1 MKCGHCKGDHHSVQE
16 VRACSRIPT
25 RGRTVTRPVVS
36 DLDQIAAHGRAQV
49 TPYDRMKKTA
59 DAAARRANPTASEQC
74 LIEAL
79 TAEGSMVFRREEEI
93 LGYVV
98 DFFFPETNTV
108 VEVDG
113 AHHRTQS
120 VRDNLRDDVLRGNWY
135 EVIRFPAS
143 TVMSEPAAVVA
154 RIVEVVQARQKTNS
168 DRRTPR
174 NVPITGVVPR
184 GELVRRREAER
195 NRRALQRCRTTLDRT
210 RSHQPDDRARSAK
223 SNKAKPP
230 AKFRFHCPDCRRSFY
245 ASSVPWP
252 QCRKCPGSPAVTCI
266 CTRQGCGKPI
276 LGRSVKRYCEG
287 CDQRTRE
294 IRESFG
300 GGLSECWRNGRHS
313 RGT

>member
-1 MKCGHCKGDHHSVQE
+1 MKCGHCKGDHASVRD
-16 VRACSRIPT
+16 VRACSRTPG
-25 RGRTVTRPVVS
+25 RGPTVTRPAAS

-49 TPYDRMKKTA
+49 TPYDRRKKAA
-59 DAAARRANPTASEQC
+59 DAAARRANPTPLEQC
-74 LIEAL
+74 LQDAL
-79 TAEGSMVFRREEEI
+79 NAEGSLVFRREEEI

-113 AHHRTQS
+113 VHHRTQS
-120 VRDNLRDDVLRGNWY
+120 VRDSLRDNLLRANWY

-143 TVMSEPAAVVA
+143 TVMSEPDAVVA
-154 RIVEVVQARQKTNS
+154 QIVEVIQARQKTNS
-168 DRRTPR
+168 DRRTPG
-174 NVPITGVVPR
+174 NGPVTVVVSR

-195 NRRALQRCRTTLDRT
+195 NRRALQRCRATLNRT
-210 RSHQPDDRARSAK
+210 RSHQHDDWAHSAK
-223 SNKAKPP
+223 SNKVKPQ

-252 QCRKCPGSPAVTCI
+252 HCRKCPGSPAVTCI
-266 CTRQGCGKPI
+266 CSRQGCGKPVQ
-276 LGRSVKRYCEG
+276 GRSGKRYCEM
-287 CDQRTRE
+287 CDQEARE

-300 GGLSECWRNGRHS
+300 GGLSVAWKSGRHS

>member
-1 MKCGHCKGDHHSVQE
+1 MKCGHCKGDHPGVQG
-16 VRACSRIPT
+16 VRACYRTPA
-25 RGRTVTRPVVS
+25 RGPTVTRS
-36 DLDQIAAHGRAQV
+36 TASYLDQIAAHGRAQV

-59 DAAARRANPTASEQC
+59 DAATRRANPTASEQC
-74 LIEAL
+74 LQDAL
-79 TAEGSMVFRREEEI
+79 AAEGSLVFRREEEI

-120 VRDNLRDDVLRGNWY
+120 VRDNLRDDVLRANWY
-135 EVIRFPAS
+135 AVIRFPAS
-143 TVMSEPAAVVA
+143 MVMSEPDAVVA
-154 RIVEVVQARQKTNS
+154 QIVEVIQARQKTNS

-174 NVPITGVVPR
+174 NGPVAVVVSR
-184 GELVRRREAER
+184 GEPVRRREAER
-195 NRRALQRCRTTLDRT
+195 NRRGLQRCRETLNRT
-210 RSHQPDDRARSAK
+210 RSHQHDDRTHRAK
-223 SNKAKPP
+223 SNKVRPP
-230 AKFRFHCPDCRRSFY
+230 AKFQFHCPGCRRSFY

-252 QCRKCPGSPAVTCI
+252 QCRKCSGSPAVTCI

-276 LGRSVKRYCEG
+276 LGRSVKRYCET
-287 CDQRTRE
+287 CDQKTRE

-300 GGLSECWRNGRHS
+300 GGLSEYWRNGRHS

>member
-1 MKCGHCKGDHHSVQE
+1 M
-16 VRACSRIPT
+16 
-25 RGRTVTRPVVS
+25 TRPAVS

-49 TPYDRMKKTA
+49 APYDRMKKAA
-59 DAAARRANPTASEQC
+59 DAATRRANPTASEQC
-74 LIEAL
+74 LLDAL
-79 TAEGSMVFRREEEI
+79 AAEGSLVFRREEEI

-120 VRDNLRDDVLRGNWY
+120 VRDDLRDNVLRANWY
-135 EVIRFPAS
+135 AVIRFPAS
-143 TVMSEPAAVVA
+143 TVMSEPDAVVA
-154 RIVEVVQARQKTNS
+154 QIVEVIQARQKTNS

-174 NVPITGVVPR
+174 NGPATAVVPR

-195 NRRALQRCRTTLDRT
+195 NRRALQRCRATLNRT
-210 RSHQPDDRARSAK
+210 RSHQHDDRAHSAK
-223 SNKAKPP
+223 SNKARPP
-230 AKFRFHCPDCRRSFY
+230 AKFRFHCTGCRRSFY

-252 QCRKCPGSPAVTCI
+252 QCRKCSGSPAVTCI
-266 CTRQGCGKPI
+266 CSRQGCGKPI
-276 LGRSVKRYCEG
+276 LGRSVKRYCEV
-287 CDQRTRE
+287 CDQKTRE

-300 GGLSECWRNGRHS
+300 GGLSVAWKSGRHS

>member
-1 MKCGHCKGDHHSVQE
+1 M
-16 VRACSRIPT
+16 
-25 RGRTVTRPVVS
+25 TRPAAS

-49 TPYDRMKKTA
+49 APYDRTKKTA
-59 DAAARRANPTASEQC
+59 DAATRRANPTASEQC
-74 LIEAL
+74 LQDAL
-79 TAEGSMVFRREEEI
+79 TAEGSLVFRREEEI

-120 VRDNLRDDVLRGNWY
+120 VRDNLRDSLLRANWY
-135 EVIRFPAS
+135 AVIRFPAS
-143 TVMSEPAAVVA
+143 TVMSEPDAVVA
-154 RIVEVVQARQKTNS
+154 QIVEVIQARQKTNS

-174 NVPITGVVPR
+174 NGPVAVVVSR
-184 GELVRRREAER
+184 GEPVRTREAER
-195 NRRALQRCRTTLDRT
+195 NRRALQRCRATLDRT
-210 RSHQPDDRARSAK
+210 RSHQHDDRAHSAK
-223 SNKAKPP
+223 SNKVRPP
-230 AKFRFHCPDCRRSFY
+230 AKFRFHCPGCRRSFY

-266 CTRQGCGKPI
+266 CSRQGCGKPI
-276 LGRSVKRYCEG
+276 LGRSVKRYCEI
-287 CDQRTRE
+287 CDQKTRE

-300 GGLSECWRNGRHS
+300 GGLSVAWKNGRHS

>member
-1 MKCGHCKGDHHSVQE
+1 MKCGHCKGDHPSVQG
-16 VRACSRIPT
+16 VRACSRTPA
-25 RGRTVTRPVVS
+25 RPQTVTRPVVS

-49 TPYDRMKKTA
+49 APYDRMKKTA
-59 DAAARRANPTASEQC
+59 DAATRRANPTASEQC
-74 LIEAL
+74 LQDAL
-79 TAEGSMVFRREEEI
+79 AAEGSLVFRREEEI

-120 VRDNLRDDVLRGNWY
+120 IRDNLRDDVLRGNWY
-135 EVIRFPAS
+135 AVIRFPAS
-143 TVMSEPAAVVA
+143 MVMSEPDAVVA
-154 RIVEVVQARQKTNS
+154 QIVEVIQARQKTNS
-168 DRRTPR
+168 DRRTPI
-174 NVPITGVVPR
+174 NGPVTGVVPR

-195 NRRALQRCRTTLDRT
+195 NRRALQRCRATLDRT
-210 RSHQPDDRARSAK
+210 RSHQHDDRVRSAK
-223 SNKAKPP
+223 SNKAKLP

-266 CTRQGCGKPI
+266 CTRQECGKPI
-276 LGRSVKRYCEG
+276 LGRSVKRYCKG
-287 CDQRTRE
+287 CDQKTRE

-300 GGLSECWRNGRHS
+300 GGLSEYWRNGRHS

>member
-1 MKCGHCKGDHHSVQE
+1 MNCGHCKGDHPGVQG
-16 VRACSRIPT
+16 VRACSRT
-25 RGRTVTRPVVS
+25 SARGPTVTRPAAS

-49 TPYDRMKKTA
+49 APYDRMKKAA
-59 DAAARRANPTASEQC
+59 DAATRRANPTASEQC
-74 LIEAL
+74 LQDAL
-79 TAEGSMVFRREEEI
+79 AAEGSLVFRREEKI

-120 VRDNLRDDVLRGNWY
+120 VRDNLRDDVLRANWY
-135 EVIRFPAS
+135 AVIRFPAS
-143 TVMSEPAAVVA
+143 MVMSEPDAVVA
-154 RIVEVVQARQKTNS
+154 QIVEVIQARQKTNS

-174 NVPITGVVPR
+174 NGPVAVVVSR
-184 GELVRRREAER
+184 GELVRTREAER
-195 NRRALQRCRTTLDRT
+195 NRRALQRCRATLDRT
-210 RSHQPDDRARSAK
+210 RSHQHDDRAHSAK
-223 SNKAKPP
+223 SDKARPP
-230 AKFRFHCPDCRRSFY
+230 AKFRFHCPGCRRSFY

-266 CTRQGCGKPI
+266 CSRQGCGKPL
-276 LGRSVKRYCEG
+276 LGRSVKRYCET
-287 CDQRTRE
+287 CDQKTRE

-300 GGLSECWRNGRHS
+300 GGLSVAWKNGRHS

>member
-1 MKCGHCKGDHHSVQE
+1 
-16 VRACSRIPT
+16 
-25 RGRTVTRPVVS
+25 
-36 DLDQIAAHGRAQV
+36 
-49 TPYDRMKKTA
+49 
-59 DAAARRANPTASEQC
+59 
-74 LIEAL
+74 
-79 TAEGSMVFRREEEI
+79 MVFRREEEI

-168 DRRTPR
+168 DRQTPR